1 MNIRLNRLWYVL
13 MIAIVVCLGLLS
25 RRMANQLP
33 DVINLFLG
41 DSFWALM
48 IYLVLRM
55 VFRNWS
61 VKKVAVF
68 GLAFCFIIELS
79 QLYHDKWIDMIRSTT
94 LGGLVLGYGFLW
106 SDLVAYSIGI
116 GSGIIVDYC
125 IDIRNNL
132 LFNRRRI

>member
-1 MNIRLNRLWYVL
+1 MNRKLNRLWYVL
-13 MIAIVVCLGLLS
+13 MIVIVICLGLLS
-25 RRMANQLP
+25 RRMAGHLP

-41 DSFWALM
+41 DSLWALM

-68 GLAFCFIIELS
+68 GLAFCFLIELS
-79 QLYHDKWIDMIRSTT
+79 QLYHDRWIDIIRSTT

-125 IDIRNNL
+125 IDL
-132 LFNRRRI
+132 KE